1 MMKNRNAGLSARIAK
16 LRGTTILNSDSF
28 AIDSRSAGF
37 TILELTISIA
47 MLGLIVLIILGALR
61 LGHRSIESGEKKI
74 EALERMRASFNIID
88 SQIQSF
94 SALTYNDDM
103 GVKKYYFIGKRGLL
117 QFSTNYSVWGGEK
130 GYVVATY
137 TVVPA
142 ENGKQFLYVSE
153 HVVGLEQTRETKL
166 FDHFDTIYFEYF
178 YKDPTEETGKWV
190 DEWTKEESIP
200 EKVKIHLV
208 EGTKDLTLI
217 VPLRIKTSLTG
228 QDES

>member
-1 MMKNRNAGLSARIAK
+1 MMRPRHAIFSALVPYSGRSAV
-16 LRGTTILNSDSF
+16 RDSDSF
-28 AIDSRSAGF
+28 PGGSRSAGF

-47 MLGLIVLIILGALR
+47 LIGLIVLIILGALR

-74 EALERMRASFNIID
+74 EALERTRASFNIID

-94 SALTYNDDM
+94 SALSYNDDM
-103 GVKKYYFIGKRGLL
+103 GVKKYYFIGKRGLF

-142 ENGKQFLYVSE
+142 ENGKQVLFVTE

-178 YKDPTEETGKWV
+178 YKDPTEETGNWV
-190 DEWTKEESIP
+190 DEWTEEESIP
-200 EKVKIHLV
+200 EKVRIHLV
-208 EGTKDLTLI
+208 EGPKDLTLI

-228 QDES
+228 QDEK